1 MKGNKDDLT
10 YTHNEQQGDAK
21 LFEWRGLIDE

>member
-10 YTHNEQQGDAK
+10 HTHNEQGDAK
-21 LFEWRGLIDE
+21 LFQWRGLIDE